1 MTSVPAPTWKNFFH
15 YVLPSLGAMVLFS
28 SYTVIDGIFVA
39 KGVSDIAL
47 AAVNL
52 SLPFLN
58 ILSGVSVLLTMGTS
72 TLCAFALGAGDH
84 KRAEEIF
91 SQTVSVL
98 LAISGVITALVC
110 CFAKPLAYL
119 LGARELTIGYAAQY
133 LHIVCLFSVCFL
145 LSYCLE
151 VMVKVDGRPVL
162 AVGGVAVSAAVH
174 IGLDYIFIFRFGW
187 EVRGSALATGLAQ
200 LGSLAF
206 FLGYFLSGKSNLKF
220 RKFPLRLSYLKKLL
234 PLGVADC
241 SIEFMLGFLTL
252 VYNHVILETMGEA
265 ALPIYA
271 VIAYISLI
279 VSMIMQGIAQ
289 GMMPLVSLAV
299 GHGDRAGAG
308 RFFRQCLLTVAVTAA
323 AVELVCQLAPG
334 AVVSLLLEGDN
345 ALFDDA
351 VSALRRYATSYL
363 LCGFS
368 IALAGYFAALGRG
381 GASVVQSIGRGFVL
395 LPGALLAVMALTG
408 GAGIWWAAVVGEAL
422 SLALGIF
429 LLRRGDRQSV

>member
-1 MTSVPAPTWKNFFH
+1 MQIKSKYSWLKHLDF
-15 YVLPSLGAMVLFS
+15 M
-28 SYTVIDGIFVA
+28 VIDL
-39 KGVSDIAL
+39 IAL
-47 AAVNL
+47 
-52 SLPFLN
+52 
-58 ILSGVSVLLTMGTS
+58 LL
-72 TLCAFALGAGDH
+72 
-84 KRAEEIF
+84 
-91 SQTVSVL
+91 
-98 LAISGVITALVC
+98 
-110 CFAKPLAYL
+110 
-119 LGARELTIGYAAQY
+119 
-133 LHIVCLFSVCFL
+133 CFL